1 MFPWVTLVP
10 EQFSDRPHLHTLIY
24 SYLPEC
30 SCAIKAYYLFQLKG
44 YQCVPRSQLLIG
56 ENKIIVIDGN
66 VCKNYESKSHCLI
79 NWNDLFD
86 QCSQS
91 IVVLLSQ
98 ITEQFIDNFFL
109 TRLFIH
115 YCEPTSRFQLFTDC
129 SGYW

>member
-1 MFPWVTLVP
+1 MP

-24 SYLPEC
+24 SYLPQC

-129 SGYW
+129 SGY

>member
-1 MFPWVTLVP
+1 MP

-129 SGYW
+129 SGY